1 MLRRLVEDFGYPKD
15 HIKSRPQHRVRKSPS
30 DESGTYPVDIAV
42 FESPAKVEGE
52 LRLVV
57 ECKRPKRKEGLEQLK
72 LYMEMSAASVGVWF
86 NGQDHLYLRK
96 IVSPGGERSFV
107 EIPSI
112 PRFGQSIDDMGKQLR
127 RDLMPASNLKAVF
140 GDLRN
145 HLAGNVVGITREV
158 ALAEQM
164 LNIVFCKLYDERYT
178 AREDVVS
185 FRAGAQ
191 ETAEEIAQRVNG
203 LFDRVKDQ
211 YTDVFAEDHR
221 LAIDSTSLAYV
232 VGELQNYSLM
242 GSSRDAVAD
251 AFEVFVGPALRGTEG
266 QFFTPRN
273 VVQMVV
279 EMLDPKP
286 EESIIDPACGSG
298 GFLIQALDAVWARL
312 SERAPE
318 QVWDDQTLLE
328 ERNKVAGRLRGI
340 DKDTFLTKVTKA
352 YMAIMG
358 DGRGGIFCE
367 NSLAAVDTW
376 SDKSREHVRLG
387 TFDIVVTNPPFGSKI
402 KINDAD
408 IISQYELGHKWK
420 SDPETQEFALTES
433 AYVQR
438 PPQILF
444 LERCVKLLKPGGRLG
459 IVLPESMVG
468 NPSYRHVM
476 QWFAKNMHL
485 QAVVAMPEPL
495 FKTSGKGG
503 THTKVCVVVA
513 TRRDATDDSST
524 TARRLFMS
532 DVRWCG
538 HDSRGNPT
546 ERMVDGERV
555 LLDEVPEVAGLYRR
569 HAASEKLPSARLAHQ
584 IMHSDVRSDIYV
596 PKYYD
601 PRLPVRAAE
610 LERTHL
616 LLGIGDLVESG
627 HVDIASGVEP
637 GKMSY
642 GTGTI
647 PFIRT
652 SDISNWE
659 LKADPKHSVSED
671 VYRAFSSKCEVEVGD
686 ILLVRD
692 GTYLI
697 GTSAMITKADS
708 ERRLLFQSHIL
719 RLRLLKPL
727 AVAESDHPEDTTAH
741 AYLLFAAL
749 NSEFVSQQVRAFQF
763 TQDIIDTLGQRVKE
777 LQLPVPRDSN
787 ERRRIADK
795 TQRIVEGRSRLR
807 SDAASLAQTMAAGYE
822 DEATHSSSIR

>member
-1 MLRRLVEDFGYPKD
+1 MSVSGTDTTDVLFDYITGEEVPATAEEREAVQVMRRRLVEDFGYPKD

-30 DESGTYPVDIAV
+30 DASGTYPVDIAV
-42 FESPAKVEGE
+42 FDSPSKLEGE

-57 ECKRPKRKEGLEQLK
+57 ECKRPKRKEGLEQPK

-140 GDLRN
+140 DDLRN

-185 FRAGAQ
+185 FRAGVQ

-211 YTDVFAEDHR
+211 YTDVFAEDHRVFAEDHR

-251 AFEVFVGPALRGTEG
+251 AFEVFVGPSLRGTEG

-358 DGRGGIFCE
+358 DGRSGIFCE
-367 NSLAAVDTW
+367 NSLAAADTW

-408 IISQYELGHKWK
+408 IISQ
-420 SDPETQEFALTES
+420 
-433 AYVQR
+433 
-438 PPQILF
+438 
-444 LERCVKLLKPGGRLG
+444 
-459 IVLPESMVG
+459 
-468 NPSYRHVM
+468 
-476 QWFAKNMHL
+476 
-485 QAVVAMPEPL
+485 
-495 FKTSGKGG
+495 
-503 THTKVCVVVA
+503 
-513 TRRDATDDSST
+513 
-524 TARRLFMS
+524 
-532 DVRWCG
+532 
-538 HDSRGNPT
+538 
-546 ERMVDGERV
+546 
-555 LLDEVPEVAGLYRR
+555 
-569 HAASEKLPSARLAHQ
+569 
-584 IMHSDVRSDIYV
+584 
-596 PKYYD
+596 
-601 PRLPVRAAE
+601 
-610 LERTHL
+610 
-616 LLGIGDLVESG
+616 
-627 HVDIASGVEP
+627 
-637 GKMSY
+637 
-642 GTGTI
+642 
-647 PFIRT
+647 
-652 SDISNWE
+652 
-659 LKADPKHSVSED
+659 ED
-671 VYRAFSSKCEVEVGD
+671 VYRVFRSKCEVEVGD

-697 GTSAMITKADS
+697 GTSAMITGADS

-727 AVAESDHPEDTTAH
+727 AVTESNHPEDTTAH

-749 NSEFVSQQVRAFQF
+749 NSEFVSQQVRALQF

-777 LQLPVPRDSN
+777 LQLPVPRDSK
-787 ERRRIADK
+787 ERQRIANE

-807 SDAASLAQTMAAGYE
+807 SDAASLAQAMAAGYE